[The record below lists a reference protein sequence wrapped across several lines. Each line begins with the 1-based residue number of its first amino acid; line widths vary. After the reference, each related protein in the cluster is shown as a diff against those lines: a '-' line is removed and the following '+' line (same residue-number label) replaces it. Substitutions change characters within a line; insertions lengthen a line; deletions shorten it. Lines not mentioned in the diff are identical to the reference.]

1 MDNDGLTS
9 ADIKAMWE
17 KIQECKVE
25 KTTLTLEELR
35 LRIRRNAIALG
46 LKEPTE
52 EGIRNAIAWMF
63 RAEIIEF
70 DESEG
75 ESWCSGRTRSCG
87 PAYGG
92 IQVLLAPPIAR

>member
-25 KTTLTLEELR
+25 KTTLTFEELK
-35 LRIRRNAIALG
+35 LQIRQNAVTFG
-46 LKEPTE
+46 LEEPTE

-63 RAEIIEF
+63 WAGIIEF
-70 DESEG
+70 DETEG
-75 ESWCSGRTRSCG
+75 V
-87 PAYGG
+87 AM
-92 IQVLLAPPIAR
+92 

>member
-35 LRIRRNAIALG
+35 LLIRRKAIAVG
-46 LKEPTE
+46 LKKPTE
-52 EGIRNAIAWMF
+52 EEIRNAIEWMF
-63 RAEIIEF
+63 RAGIIEF
-70 DESEG
+70 DES
-75 ESWCSGRTRSCG
+75 RRV
-87 PAYGG
+87 
-92 IQVLLAPPIAR
+92 IV

>member
-25 KTTLTLEELR
+25 KTTLILEELK
-35 LRIRRNAIALG
+35 LRIRRNAVALG

-52 EGIRNAIAWMF
+52 VVIRNAIEWMF
-63 RAEIIEF
+63 RAGIIEF
-70 DESEG
+70 DETEG
-75 ESWCSGRTRSCG
+75 
-87 PAYGG
+87 
-92 IQVLLAPPIAR
+92 VVM